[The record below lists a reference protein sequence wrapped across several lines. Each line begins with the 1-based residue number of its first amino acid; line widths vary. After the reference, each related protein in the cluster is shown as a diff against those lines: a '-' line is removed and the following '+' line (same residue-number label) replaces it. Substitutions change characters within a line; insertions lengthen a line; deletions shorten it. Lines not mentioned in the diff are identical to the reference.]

1 MKPGDFDVDAQ
12 EFERMVYSIN
22 PLIGPGDR
30 LTMNAVA
37 MVLNRLAAFHD
48 SNGGVFAEE
57 REDRIA
63 DSYILRTLA
72 SALEFDAV
80 KAIDMLDKVVTVHPQ
95 PAEQRA
101 D

>member
-1 MKPGDFDVDAQ
+1 MKPASFDVDAE
-12 EFERMVYSIN
+12 EFERMVFSIN

-48 SNGGVFAEE
+48 SNEGVFAEE

-72 SALEFDAV
+72 SALEFDAT
-80 KAIDMLDKVVTVHPQ
+80 KTIDMLDKVVKVHPQ
-95 PAEQRA
+95 PTEQRSN
-101 D
+101 